1 MYRDKFSSTSL
12 ANELCYYDNGFSHN
26 VRSEFIRKHVMEST
40 FSISP
45 LCHFCYFLASYLLP
59 LFLPFVIVQQVRK
72 SCNQNEF
79 SAGKKSGSSEHGNLS
94 FCRTCSHL
102 NCLPFFP
109 FRTCRLPKISD
120 LFPQKRLFL
129 SCVMH
134 RDDR

>member
-1 MYRDKFSSTSL
+1 MNCAIMTMVFPTMCDRSSFVSMSWNL
-12 ANELCYYDNGFSHN
+12 RFQSRHFA
-26 VRSEFIRKHVMEST
+26 T
-40 FSISP
+40 FVSS
-45 LCHFCYFLASYLLP
+45 CVLP
-59 LFLPFVIVQQVRK
+59 PPSFLPFVIVQQVRK